1 MLVFLYLSLIH
12 CSAPL
17 SRIPGPG
24 LSSSTVAKVHQRHIK
39 KSQNRTY
46 SYLQAVDKDISYL
59 SGDSEGSSDGS
70 RNTSPYPSGAV
81 PDSSQNVTA
90 ENAVQN
96 ISPLSQRKAVRS
108 ALVKEPAASSNIP
121 VSASMRRSSEPASN
135 EVIMSLQN
143 DSSGT
148 GNDLQHSTVSEKMMS
163 PWRKGRVS
171 ELRAVF
177 SKREEGT
184 LPPLPDPVYFSASAR
199 RLSSDE
205 SSLPSPVSKHPMCK
219 EPSPATGDRVVKPVL
234 VGSNRFGFVS
244 GNIPRPAG
252 MVTPTPLGHDTHDAK
267 REIARPEAAE
277 LAECANA
284 EKEEVGLSVRD
295 RTANWERRRSGTD
308 FDTVPHAAKPTLN
321 TTLSLLSGRK
331 ADVGSQTAAGAI
343 ERSHEITQKD
353 MPVAETSVGKQQT
366 LKKTSVAHANRS
378 SNLPSY
384 SHRFS
389 SSDTSR
395 STTPKVPNPADDHSS
410 LTLKSRLGPKSALQ
424 GNISNNNN
432 RSKGFLCSH
441 VGNNTF
447 TTKLPTPTPCQL
459 KLTNQSGSNRSDISL
474 RQVSSAQQCLPKPRT
489 LTHPLSSA
497 KKPLSSPVVHLRSQT
512 VDQNQSKGAAS
523 SWHSWK
529 SSVELVQPKQS
540 AMQKQAI
547 VSEAQGTA
555 ADYPSPPATFG
566 LPTKS
571 LKERHSGA
579 EMFTGTLGS
588 CILARRTSVKERGTP
603 KLEGAEETAG
613 LDHKQDGLA
622 AKEKS
627 VYPRKVSGEEELT
640 AHSSSN
646 VAFEHQLSTESQL
659 TTTSSV
665 GNLAASPAMPPE
677 VPQVCMD
684 DINSDDGSLEVR
696 FYVTSR
702 ILCTVIRVVFQN
714 GCTLLRLQSRRP
726 PPACKQHVGA
736 EAGSLP

>member
-1 MLVFLYLSLIH
+1 MLAFLHLSLIH

-24 LSSSTVAKVHQRHIK
+24 LSSSTVAKVQQRHIK

-81 PDSSQNVTA
+81 TGSSEIVPA

-96 ISPLSQRKAVRS
+96 ISPLSQRKAVRG
-108 ALVKEPAASSNIP
+108 ALDKEPTASSNIP

-148 GNDLQHSTVSEKMMS
+148 GNDLQHNAVSEKMTS

-177 SKREEGT
+177 AKREEGT
-184 LPPLPDPVYFSASAR
+184 PPPLPDPVYFSATSR
-199 RLSSDE
+199 RLSSEE
-205 SSLPSPVSKHPMCK
+205 SSLPSPVSRHPVYK
-219 EPSPATGDRVVKPVL
+219 EPGPATGDRVVKPVL

-252 MVTPTPLGHDTHDAK
+252 RVTPTPLGHDTHIAK
-267 REIARPEAAE
+267 REIARSEAAE
-277 LAECANA
+277 LAERANA
-284 EKEEVGLSVRD
+284 EKREVGLSVRD

-308 FDTVPHAAKPTLN
+308 FDTMPHAAKPTLN
-321 TTLSLLSGRK
+321 ATPSLLSGSK
-331 ADVGSQTAAGAI
+331 EDVGSQTAAGAV
-343 ERSHEITQKD
+343 ELWRRKSGSETCYPQGGMPVPDSVSSTKSHEITQKD
-353 MPVAETSVGKQQT
+353 MPVAETSVEKQQT
-366 LKKTSVAHANRS
+366 QKKTTSVAHASSS

-384 SHRFS
+384 AHRFS

-395 STTPKVPNPADDHSS
+395 STTPKVSNPTDDHSS
-410 LTLKSRLGPKSALQ
+410 LSLNSRLLPKSALQ

-432 RSKGFLCSH
+432 KSKGFLSSR

-459 KLTNQSGSNRSDISL
+459 KLTNLSGSNRSDVFL
-474 RQVSSAQQCLPKPRT
+474 QQVSSAQQSLPKPKT
-489 LTHPLSSA
+489 LTH
-497 KKPLSSPVVHLRSQT
+497 PLSSPVVHLRSQA
-512 VDQNQSKGAAS
+512 VDQNQLESAAS
-523 SWHSWK
+523 SWRRWK
-529 SSVELVQPKQS
+529 SSAELVQPKQS
-540 AMQKQAI
+540 AMQKRAT
-547 VSEAQGTA
+547 VSEAHGTA
-555 ADYPSPPATFG
+555 ADYPSSPATSG
-566 LPTKS
+566 LLSKS
-571 LKERHSGA
+571 LKERHSSA
-579 EMFTGTLGS
+579 EMFTGTHAS
-588 CILARRTSVKERGTP
+588 CILAGRTSVEERGAP
-603 KLEGAEETAG
+603 KLEGASETAQ
-613 LDHKQDGLA
+613 LDHIQQDGLA
-622 AKEKS
+622 PKEKS
-627 VYPRKVSGEEELT
+627 VYPRKVSGEEEVT
-640 AHSSSN
+640 AHSSST
-646 VAFEHQLSTESQL
+646 VAFEHQFNTESQL

-665 GNLAASPAMPPE
+665 GNLVASPAMPPE

-696 FYVTSR
+696 FYVTSG
-702 ILCTVIRVVFQN
+702 LGFMPSN
-714 GCTLLRLQSRRP
+714 QSFIP
-726 PPACKQHVGA
+726 KCLYVA
-736 EAGSLP
+736 